1 MALKNYIVLIFLL
14 VIAARSA
21 GNSSEMDLGK
31 DSQVQI
37 LLNQFRTAT
46 DSAEQ
51 RTIATQLSRIEPK
64 TISDGIAVRDALK
77 KQPFD
82 LQLYEIASHLI
93 GHLKNKMYE
102 NVVIEILKDE
112 KSYWSKADVDTL
124 SSVRDAE
131 FLQRHKTVLFA
142 ANMLGMMKSQKAV
155 PLLKEYLNF
164 KGLEY
169 YASNAL
175 AQIGNNSASA
185 EVLEKVYRGED
196 VNYAGQG
203 TEEAFTIVRDLED
216 ESKKDKWPKIA
227 KQIIHIREP
236 KAKPHL
242 KRLFNHERSYV
253 RWESAGKFSQLVD
266 ENDVPSILEMTRNKD
281 AVVRAEGINAMQ
293 RLKNV
298 EFGDELIALLND
310 PDYNVR
316 RHAAKALGYKK
327 ISRAVPYLEKAIK
340 DSELRAEKPIGG
352 NGRAD
357 ELDVRE
363 EAYIALYILT
373 GNKYDFKGKSAEIE
387 RRAEKQKRSPT
398 FN

>member
-1 MALKNYIVLIFLL
+1 M
-14 VIAARSA
+14 IATSSA
-21 GNSSEMDLGK
+21 GNSLGIAL
-31 DSQVQI
+31 DNNSQVQV
-37 LLNQFRTAT
+37 LLDQFQTAT
-46 DSAEQ
+46 NSAEQ
-51 RTIATQLSRIEPK
+51 RDIATQLSRIEPK
-64 TISDGIAVRDALK
+64 TIGDGIAVKDALK

-93 GHLKNKMYE
+93 GHLKNQIYE

-112 KSYWSKADVDTL
+112 KSYWSKADVDKL

-131 FLQRHKTVLFA
+131 FLQRHKAIMFA
-142 ANMLGMMKSQKAV
+142 ANILGLMKSRKAV
-155 PLLKEYLNF
+155 PILKEYLKF
-164 KGLEY
+164 KGLDY

-175 AQIGNNSASA
+175 AQIGDNSASA
-185 EVLEKVYRGED
+185 EILEKVYSGED

-203 TEEAFTIVRDLED
+203 SEEAVTIVRDLED
-216 ESKKDKWPKIA
+216 ETKKDKWPKIA
-227 KQIIHIREP
+227 KQIIHIHDR
-236 KAKPHL
+236 KAKPYL

-253 RWESAGKFSQLVD
+253 RWESAGKFRQLVD

-281 AVVRAEGINAMQ
+281 GGVRAEGINAMQ
-293 RLKNV
+293 NLKNI

-327 ISRAVPYLEKAIK
+327 IFRAVPYLEKAIK
-340 DSELRAEKPIGG
+340 NSELRAEKPIGG

-357 ELDVRE
+357 ELKVRE

-373 GNKYDFKGKSAEIE
+373 GNKYDFNGKSAEVE
-387 RRAEKQKRSPT
+387 RRAEKQKRAPT
-398 FN
+398 FY